1 MRKAHILK
9 SLFILAPAV
18 LTAGLAIAAQPPGPL
33 LGASVSSGKG
43 GQVISAP
50 VQIVILMTFLTLLP
64 AAVMCV
70 TPFLRISMVLH
81 FLRQAI
87 GTHTAPTN
95 QVLIG
100 LALFLSILIMQ
111 PVAMEI
117 YQKGWIPFDNGTL
130 TMEQAID
137 QGGQPL
143 RTFLLKYAREKDI
156 RLFVEI
162 THGAAPRTP
171 QDLNLQVLVPAY
183 IISELKASFQI
194 GAVIYLPFMVI
205 DLVIASVTL
214 SMGMMQ
220 LPPTLLSAPFKVLLF
235 VLVDGWNLVVGSLM
249 KGFYT

>member
-1 MRKAHILK
+1 VRTTHIPRW
-9 SLFILAPAV
+9 FIILIAV
-18 LTAGLAIAAQPPGPL
+18 AFTAGIAIAAPQTGLLPGV
-33 LGASVSSGKG
+33 SVSPGKG
-43 GQVISAP
+43 APAISAP
-50 VQIVILMTFLTLLP
+50 VQIVILLTFLTVLP
-64 AAVMCV
+64 ATVMCV

-87 GTHTAPTN
+87 GTQTAPTN
-95 QVLIG
+95 QVLLG
-100 LALFLSILIMQ
+100 LALFLSILVMQ

-117 YQKGWIPFDNGTL
+117 YHKGWEPFDNGTL
-130 TMEQAID
+130 TMEQAVE
-137 QGGQPL
+137 QGQQPL

-156 RLFVEI
+156 RLFVDI
-162 THGAAPRTP
+162 THAAAPRTP
-171 QDLNLQVLVPAY
+171 QDLSLQVLVPAY
-183 IISELKASFQI
+183 IISELQASFQI
-194 GAVIYLPFMVI
+194 GAVLYLPFMVI